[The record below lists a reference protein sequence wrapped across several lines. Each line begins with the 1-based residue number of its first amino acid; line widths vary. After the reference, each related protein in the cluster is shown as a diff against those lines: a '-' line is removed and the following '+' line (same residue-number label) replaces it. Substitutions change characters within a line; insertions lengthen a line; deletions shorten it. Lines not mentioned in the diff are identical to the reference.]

1 MKQEEPEIID
11 AEFTVIDPGGS
22 PSSHFVPYREPIVK
36 SWWNLWMFVAV
47 LTITFSVGLCSRY
60 RELERQ
66 ERLWGAPSHATRD
79 GAAQQAPASRTVEHL
94 TQ

>member
-22 PSSHFVPYREPIVK
+22 PSSHSVPYSEPIVK
-36 SWWNLWMFVAV
+36 SWWNLWMFVVMLA
-47 LTITFSVGLCSRY
+47 ITFTVGLCSRY

-66 ERLWGAPSHATRD
+66 ERLWGASSHAAGDR
-79 GAAQQAPASRTVEHL
+79 AAQQAPASGTVEHRG
-94 TQ
+94 Q